1 MASFAERLKELR
13 EERNLGQEEPG
24 AELEVSKNT
33 VYRWEAG
40 RQQPKEEH
48 VMFLANFFHVHYLYL
63 PGAVDDRNI
72 ITNEDESDKDGEMML
87 KLYRSLS
94 PDLKKMVRL
103 TVNSAYLVERE
114 RKEQ

>member
-1 MASFAERLKELR
+1 MRDNRWPHLLKKLKELR
-13 EERNLGQEEPG
+13 EERHLGQEELG
-24 AELEVSKNT
+24 AELEVCKNT

-63 PGAVDDRNI
+63 LGAVDDRNI
-72 ITNEDESDKDGEMML
+72 IAEEDEPDEDEEMML

-94 PDLKKMVRL
+94 PDL
-103 TVNSAYLVERE
+103 
-114 RKEQ
+114 